1 MTLLTAPNHS
11 SPAVDRQTLFRVIFP
26 IIDDLEPN
34 TLPALLFCGNRLLC
48 QEALAVIYRSIDVV
62 LPASSTIPNIRA
74 SKKINAILRYPR
86 LALHVRVLTISH
98 HEDASISPT
107 EPIVPVEVDVARACT
122 WETVARLI
130 RTCSE
135 VEELEWI
142 SGLGI
147 GAPMWEAIAFSKHL
161 RRLELSCPPL
171 HPAHDVSDPP
181 TYPRINPELY
191 LLSPLGQALDGKSAR
206 GKVVGNGNVGLG
218 IGWEGLEVLK
228 LSLLS
233 STGAKNLATHL
244 ILLASHPS
252 ALRTLRL
259 ETHFLDSYFSSSISR
274 LGALGVLRHLE
285 LSTTGTRFNEDC
297 LKEIIEACAGLA
309 SLIIDDVEGRL
320 DKNTWA
326 SIEHW
331 PSTFNSLEII
341 ICEYTEHHSDRWVTN
356 HLQSLH
362 KIPFDQLKRFV
373 VRRRMHPT
381 ALLPFLPRGT
391 QVIQPS
397 TKMEPFSPPEALIQ
411 ALSCSSA
418 SLEELCL
425 DWWEINGR
433 DLDAILKSAKS
444 VRVLEVMIKASLN
457 QILSISNQF
466 AKCPNLVRLVLNLT
480 NDQQPP
486 SPNVKAKIT
495 PISIGLDSLPDELRT
510 NLEEAQHI
518 TADIKDLRKFAR
530 RLPRLQYIDWTGRGG
545 QGLWTFSRKYLKSQI
560 VNIEFTHAAVLTK
573 DIWERCQQ
581 SPPSYDFGQHANI
594 QSERCL
600 ELPPLSQSTADFPAL
615 QRQRDTTATVT
626 RPTPSSK
633 EDSANT
639 NDVLRDFSFPG
650 PLEFGREAPAPLR
663 EAQHIQKPA
672 SKIGSAGS
680 PTHRSLGFSKPD
692 NLPSRVSSLSLTPS
706 VWTKPQSV
714 YSAEIMNRANDHQ
727 SARTVQDS
735 GRFTTSSKASRTSKG
750 RLIPGSVESKREIK
764 NSDVTESNRQR
775 QKAGKSEENGWT
787 VVGETRMAKPKQGKK
802 QGNGV

>member
-309 SLIIDDVEGRL
+309 SLIIDDVE
-320 DKNTWA
+320 
-326 SIEHW
+326 
-331 PSTFNSLEII
+331 
-341 ICEYTEHHSDRWVTN
+341 
-356 HLQSLH
+356 
-362 KIPFDQLKRFV
+362 
-373 VRRRMHPT
+373 
-381 ALLPFLPRGT
+381 
-391 QVIQPS
+391 
-397 TKMEPFSPPEALIQ
+397 
-411 ALSCSSA
+411 
-418 SLEELCL
+418 EELCL

-457 QILSISNQF
+457 QI
-466 AKCPNLVRLVLNLT
+466 
-480 NDQQPP
+480 PP